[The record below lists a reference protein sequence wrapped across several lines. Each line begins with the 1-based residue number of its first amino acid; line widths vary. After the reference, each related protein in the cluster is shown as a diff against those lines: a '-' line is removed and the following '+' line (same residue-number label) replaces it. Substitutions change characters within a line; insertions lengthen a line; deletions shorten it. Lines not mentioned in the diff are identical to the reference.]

1 MTAEPAVAP
10 DHGESADGGSGD
22 LTDGNAVGFADGST
36 AGLTDASSAAF
47 AGGLAGA
54 GEPDEA
60 ARQLYLS
67 ILAAGGRI
75 PFTGVHE
82 TDRTALHQLVDIGL
96 LMPNAMDACYTAVS
110 PRSVSDRLGAELRS
124 EATRLLVRAENLP
137 GALDSLTRAYDAM
150 PRPPGRAGGAVY
162 VEGHVHIRQRISQLV
177 SDCRTEVLTAQP
189 GHRPADTLQV
199 ALLQDVQLLQR
210 GCSLRTIYQ
219 PVAFADQAALAY
231 ADEVTRHGSLI
242 RILDEPFQR
251 LIVFDRTVAVIS
263 ANDDNSTAAFITDP
277 AAITFLVGAFERD
290 WARADTTEAAAALG
304 HGPARSTPDRVGRL
318 LARGLTQR
326 AVATR
331 LGLSERTVAAHIS
344 RLRDRYGA
352 QTLFQLGWL
361 MRGSR
366 DDR

>member
-1 MTAEPAVAP
+1 M
-10 DHGESADGGSGD
+10 GE
-22 LTDGNAVGFADGST
+22 
-36 AGLTDASSAAF
+36 
-47 AGGLAGA
+47 
-54 GEPDEA
+54 EPDEA
-60 ARQLYLS
+60 ARQLYLA
-67 ILAAGGRI
+67 IIAAGGRV
-75 PFTGVHE
+75 PTGEVADA
-82 TDRTALHQLVDIGL
+82 DRDALQQLIDIGL
-96 LMPNAMDACYTAVS
+96 LMVNRMDRCYTAVS

-137 GALDSLTRAYDAM
+137 GALDGLTRAYDAM
-150 PRPPGRAGGAVY
+150 PRPTDRAGGAVH

-177 SDCRTEVLTAQP
+177 SDCRSEVLTAQP
-189 GHRPADTLQV
+189 GHRPADMLQV
-199 ALLQDVQLLQR
+199 AVLQDVQLLQR

-219 PVAFADQAALAY
+219 PVALADPPALAY
-231 ADEVTRHGSLI
+231 AEEVTRHGSLI
-242 RILDEPFQR
+242 RVLDEPFQR
-251 LIVFDRTVAVIS
+251 LIVFDRSVAVIS

-277 AAITFLVGAFERD
+277 ATITYLVGTFERD
-290 WARADTTEAAAALG
+290 WARADTAEAAAPGQA
-304 HGPARSTPDRVGRL
+304 PARTVPDRVGRL

-361 MRGSR
+361 MRGAR

>member
-10 DHGESADGGSGD
+10 DHGQFADGG
-22 LTDGNAVGFADGST
+22 AR
-36 AGLTDASSAAF
+36 
-47 AGGLAGA
+47 GLAGA
-54 GEPDEA
+54 GEPDDA

-67 ILAAGGRI
+67 ILAEGGRI
-75 PFTGVHE
+75 PFTGIHDTE
-82 TDRTALHQLVDIGL
+82 QAALQQLVDIGL
-96 LMPNAMDACYTAVS
+96 LMPNPMDACYTAVS

-150 PRPPGRAGGAVY
+150 PRPSGRTGGAVH

-199 ALLQDVQLLQR
+199 AVLQDVQLLQR

-219 PVAFADQAALAY
+219 PVAFADQPAVAY

-242 RILDEPFQR
+242 RVLDEPFQR
-251 LIVFDRTVAVIS
+251 LMVFDRAVAVIS
-263 ANDDNSTAAFITDP
+263 ANDDNSAAAFITDP
-277 AAITFLVGAFERD
+277 AVIAHLVGAFERD

-304 HGPARSTPDRVGRL
+304 HGQARSTPDRVGRL

>member
-1 MTAEPAVAP
+1 MTAEQAAAPHQAAPAI
-10 DHGESADGGSGD
+10 E
-22 LTDGNAVGFADGST
+22 
-36 AGLTDASSAAF
+36 
-47 AGGLAGA
+47 
-54 GEPDEA
+54 EPDEA
-60 ARQLYLS
+60 ARRLYLA
-67 ILAAGGRI
+67 IIAEGGRI
-75 PFTGVHE
+75 PCAGVAD
-82 TDRTALHQLVDIGL
+82 TDRAALQQLIDIGL
-96 LMPNAMDACYTAVS
+96 LMVNPMDRCYTAVS

-137 GALDSLTRAYDAM
+137 GALDGLTRAYDAM
-150 PRPPGRAGGAVY
+150 PRPSGRAGGAVH

-177 SDCRTEVLTAQP
+177 SDCRFEVLTAQP

-199 ALLQDVQLLQR
+199 ALRQDVQLLQR
-210 GCSLRTIYQ
+210 GCALRTIYQ
-219 PVAFADQAALAY
+219 PVALAERPALAY
-231 ADEVTRHGSLI
+231 AEEVTRHGSLI
-242 RILDEPFQR
+242 RVLDEPFQR

-263 ANDDNSTAAFITDP
+263 ASDDNSTAAFISDP
-277 AAITFLVGAFERD
+277 ATITFLVGTFERD

-304 HGPARSTPDRVGRL
+304 QGPARTIPDRVGRL

-361 MRGSR
+361 MRGAR

>member
-1 MTAEPAVAP
+1 M
-10 DHGESADGGSGD
+10 GE
-22 LTDGNAVGFADGST
+22 
-36 AGLTDASSAAF
+36 
-47 AGGLAGA
+47 
-54 GEPDEA
+54 EPDEA
-60 ARQLYLS
+60 ARQLYLA
-67 ILAAGGRI
+67 IIAEGGRV
-75 PFTGVHE
+75 PTGEVADV
-82 TDRTALHQLVDIGL
+82 DRGALQQLIDIGL
-96 LMPNAMDACYTAVS
+96 LMVNRMDRCYTAVS

-137 GALDSLTRAYDAM
+137 GALDGLTRAYDAM
-150 PRPPGRAGGAVY
+150 PRPTDRAGGAVH

-177 SDCRTEVLTAQP
+177 SDCRSEVLTAQP

-219 PVAFADQAALAY
+219 PVALADPPALAY
-231 ADEVTRHGSLI
+231 AEEVIRHGSLI
-242 RILDEPFQR
+242 RVLDEPFQR
-251 LIVFDRTVAVIS
+251 LIVFDRSVAVIS

-277 AAITFLVGAFERD
+277 ATITYLVGTFERD
-290 WARADTTEAAAALG
+290 WARADTAEAAALG
-304 HGPARSTPDRVGRL
+304 QASARTIPDRVGRL

-361 MRGSR
+361 MRGAR

>member
-1 MTAEPAVAP
+1 MTGDPAVTP
-10 DHGESADGGSGD
+10 HHGP
-22 LTDGNAVGFADGST
+22 VGE
-36 AGLTDASSAAF
+36 
-47 AGGLAGA
+47 
-54 GEPDEA
+54 EPDEA
-60 ARQLYLS
+60 ARQLYLA
-67 ILAAGGRI
+67 IIAEGGRV
-75 PFTGVHE
+75 PTAEVADV
-82 TDRTALHQLVDIGL
+82 DRDALQQLIDIGL
-96 LMPNAMDACYTAVS
+96 LMVNRMDRCFTAVS

-137 GALDSLTRAYDAM
+137 GALDGLTRAYDAM
-150 PRPPGRAGGAVY
+150 PRPTDRAGAAVH

-177 SDCRTEVLTAQP
+177 SDCRSEVLTAQP

-219 PVAFADQAALAY
+219 PVAFADPPALAY
-231 ADEVTRHGSLI
+231 AEEVTRHGSLI
-242 RILDEPFQR
+242 RVLDEPFQR
-251 LIVFDRTVAVIS
+251 LIVFDRSVAVIS

-277 AAITFLVGAFERD
+277 ATITYLVGGFERD
-290 WARADTTEAAAALG
+290 WARADTAGAALG
-304 HGPARSTPDRVGRL
+304 QAPARTIPDRVGRL

-361 MRGSR
+361 MRGAR

>member
-1 MTAEPAVAP
+1 MTGDPAVTP
-10 DHGESADGGSGD
+10 HHGP
-22 LTDGNAVGFADGST
+22 VGE
-36 AGLTDASSAAF
+36 
-47 AGGLAGA
+47 
-54 GEPDEA
+54 EPDEA
-60 ARQLYLS
+60 ARQLYLA
-67 ILAAGGRI
+67 IIAEGGRVPI
-75 PFTGVHE
+75 AEVADV
-82 TDRTALHQLVDIGL
+82 DRDALQQLIDIGL
-96 LMPNAMDACYTAVS
+96 LMVNRMDRCFTAVS

-137 GALDSLTRAYDAM
+137 GALDGLTRAYDAM
-150 PRPPGRAGGAVY
+150 PRPTDRAGAAVH

-177 SDCRTEVLTAQP
+177 SDCRSEVLTAQP

-219 PVAFADQAALAY
+219 PVAFADPPALAY
-231 ADEVTRHGSLI
+231 AEEVTRHGSLI
-242 RILDEPFQR
+242 RVLDEPFQR
-251 LIVFDRTVAVIS
+251 LIVFDRSVAVIS

-277 AAITFLVGAFERD
+277 ATITYLVGGFERD
-290 WARADTTEAAAALG
+290 WARADTAEAAFAQA
-304 HGPARSTPDRVGRL
+304 PARTIPDRVGRL

-361 MRGSR
+361 MRGAR

>member
-10 DHGESADGGSGD
+10 DHGQYAAGFTGGE
-22 LTDGNAVGFADGST
+22 GFAGN
-36 AGLTDASSAAF
+36 F
-47 AGGLAGA
+47 AGTGGFAGTGSLTGA
-54 GEPDEA
+54 GEPDDA
-60 ARQLYLS
+60 ARRLYLS
-67 ILAAGGRI
+67 ILAEGGRI

-82 TDRTALHQLVDIGL
+82 SDHAALQQLVDIGL
-96 LMPNAMDACYTAVS
+96 LMPNAVDACYTAVS
-110 PRSVSDRLGAELRS
+110 PRSVTDRLGAELRS

-137 GALDSLTRAYDAM
+137 GALDGLTRAYDAM
-150 PRPPGRAGGAVY
+150 PRRPGRAGGAVY

-177 SDCRTEVLTAQP
+177 SDCRAEVLTAQP

-199 ALLQDVQLLQR
+199 ARLQDVQLLQR

-219 PVAFADQAALAY
+219 PVAFADQSALAY

-242 RILDEPFQR
+242 RVLDEPFQR

-263 ANDDNSTAAFITDP
+263 ASEDNSTAAFITDP

-290 WARADTTEAAAALG
+290 WARADTAEAAAALG
-304 HGPARSTPDRVGRL
+304 HGPARSTPDRIGRL

>member
-10 DHGESADGGSGD
+10 HQAQPAGE
-22 LTDGNAVGFADGST
+22 
-36 AGLTDASSAAF
+36 
-47 AGGLAGA
+47 
-54 GEPDEA
+54 EPDES
-60 ARQLYLS
+60 ARQLYLD
-67 ILAAGGRI
+67 ILAGGGRI
-75 PFTGVHE
+75 PFTDLHAIDQG
-82 TDRTALHQLVDIGL
+82 ALQQLIDIGL
-96 LMPNAMDACYTAVS
+96 LMANPMDHCYTAVS

-124 EATRLLVRAENLP
+124 EATRLLVRAESLP
-137 GALDSLTRAYDAM
+137 GALDGLTRAYDAM
-150 PRPPGRAGGAVY
+150 PRPSGGPGGAVY
-162 VEGHVHIRQRISQLV
+162 VEGQVHIRLRISQLV

-189 GHRPADTLQV
+189 GHRPADALQM
-199 ALLQDVQLLQR
+199 ALPQDIQLLQR

-219 PVAFADQAALAY
+219 PVALADAPALAY
-231 ADEVTRHGSLI
+231 AAEVTRYGSHI
-242 RILDEPFQR
+242 RVLDEPFQR
-251 LIVFDRTVAVIS
+251 LIVFDRSVAVIS

-277 AAITFLVGAFERD
+277 AAITYLVAAFERD

-304 HGPARSTPDRVGRL
+304 AGPTRSAPDRVGRL

-331 LGLSERTVAAHIS
+331 LGLSERTVAAHIA

-361 MRGSR
+361 MRGAR

>member
-1 MTAEPAVAP
+1 MTAEPAVMP
-10 DHGESADGGSGD
+10 QHGQPPGE
-22 LTDGNAVGFADGST
+22 
-36 AGLTDASSAAF
+36 
-47 AGGLAGA
+47 
-54 GEPDEA
+54 EPDEA
-60 ARQLYLS
+60 ARQLYLV
-67 ILAAGGRI
+67 ILAQGGRI
-75 PFTGVHE
+75 PFTD
-82 TDRTALHQLVDIGL
+82 TQDADQAALQQLIDLGL
-96 LMPNAMDACYTAVS
+96 LIANPMDHCYTAIS

-137 GALDSLTRAYDAM
+137 GALDGLTRAYDAM
-150 PRPPGRAGGAVY
+150 PRPSGRAGGVVY

-177 SDCRTEVLTAQP
+177 SDCRSEVLAAQP

-210 GCSLRTIYQ
+210 GCALRTIYQ
-219 PVAFADQAALAY
+219 PVALADPPALAY
-231 ADEVTRHGSLI
+231 AEEVTRHGSLI
-242 RILDEPFQR
+242 RVLDEPFQR
-251 LIVFDRTVAVIS
+251 LLVFDRTVAVIS
-263 ANDDNSTAAFITDP
+263 ADDDNSTAAFLTDP

-290 WARADTTEAAAALG
+290 WARADTAETAAALG
-304 HGPARSTPDRVGRL
+304 PTRTTPDRVGRL

-344 RLRDRYGA
+344 RLRDRHGA

-361 MRGSR
+361 MRGAR

>member
-1 MTAEPAVAP
+1 M
-10 DHGESADGGSGD
+10 GE
-22 LTDGNAVGFADGST
+22 
-36 AGLTDASSAAF
+36 
-47 AGGLAGA
+47 
-54 GEPDEA
+54 EPDEA
-60 ARQLYLS
+60 ARQLYLA
-67 ILAAGGRI
+67 IIAEGGRV
-75 PFTGVHE
+75 PTGEVADA
-82 TDRTALHQLVDIGL
+82 DRGALQQLIDIGL
-96 LMPNAMDACYTAVS
+96 LMVNRMDRCYTAVS

-137 GALDSLTRAYDAM
+137 GALDGLTRAYDAM
-150 PRPPGRAGGAVY
+150 PRPTDRAGGAVH

-177 SDCRTEVLTAQP
+177 SDCRSEVLTAQP

-199 ALLQDVQLLQR
+199 ALLQDVQLLRR

-219 PVAFADQAALAY
+219 PVALADPPALAY
-231 ADEVTRHGSLI
+231 AEEVTRHGSLI
-242 RILDEPFQR
+242 RVLDEPFQR

-277 AAITFLVGAFERD
+277 ATITYLVGTFERD
-290 WARADTTEAAAALG
+290 WARADTAGAAAPG
-304 HGPARSTPDRVGRL
+304 QTPARTIPDRVGRL

>member
-1 MTAEPAVAP
+1 MTAEPAATPHQGPV
-10 DHGESADGGSGD
+10 GE
-22 LTDGNAVGFADGST
+22 
-36 AGLTDASSAAF
+36 
-47 AGGLAGA
+47 
-54 GEPDEA
+54 EPDET
-60 ARQLYLS
+60 ARQLYLAV
-67 ILAAGGRI
+67 IAAGGRV
-75 PFTGVHE
+75 PTGEIADV
-82 TDRTALHQLVDIGL
+82 DRDALQQLIDIGL
-96 LMPNAMDACYTAVS
+96 LMVNRMDRCYTAVS

-137 GALDSLTRAYDAM
+137 GALDGLTRAYDAM
-150 PRPPGRAGGAVY
+150 PRPTDRAGGAVH

-177 SDCRTEVLTAQP
+177 SDCRSEVLTAQP

-219 PVAFADQAALAY
+219 PGALADPPALAY
-231 ADEVTRHGSLI
+231 AEEVTRHGSLI
-242 RILDEPFQR
+242 RVLDEPFQR
-251 LIVFDRTVAVIS
+251 LIVFDRSVAVIS

-277 AAITFLVGAFERD
+277 ATIGYLVGTFERD
-290 WARADTTEAAAALG
+290 WARADTAESAAFGLA
-304 HGPARSTPDRVGRL
+304 PARTVPDRVGRL

-361 MRGSR
+361 MRGAR

>member
-1 MTAEPAVAP
+1 VTAEPAVTP
-10 DHGESADGGSGD
+10 HH
-22 LTDGNAVGFADGST
+22 AVPVG
-36 AGLTDASSAAF
+36 
-47 AGGLAGA
+47 

-60 ARQLYLS
+60 ARQLYLA
-67 ILAAGGRI
+67 IIAEGGRI
-75 PFTGVHE
+75 PCADIGD
-82 TDRTALHQLVDIGL
+82 TDRDALRQLLDIGL
-96 LMPNAMDACYTAVS
+96 LMANRMDRCYTAVS
-110 PRSVSDRLGAELRS
+110 PRSVSDRLGSELRS

-137 GALDSLTRAYDAM
+137 GALDGLTRAYDAM
-150 PRPPGRAGGAVY
+150 PRPSGRSGGAVY

-177 SDCRTEVLTAQP
+177 SDCRSEVLTAQP

-199 ALLQDVQLLQR
+199 ALAQDVQLLQR

-219 PVAFADQAALAY
+219 PVALAEAPALAY
-231 ADEVTRHGSLI
+231 AEEVTRHGSQI

-251 LIVFDRTVAVIS
+251 LIVFDRSVAVIA
-263 ANDDNSTAAFITDP
+263 ANDDNSTAAFISDP
-277 AAITFLVGAFERD
+277 AALTFLIGAFERD
-290 WARADTTEAAAALG
+290 WARADSTEAAAALG
-304 HGPARSTPDRVGRL
+304 QGPARSIPDRVGRL

-366 DDR
+366 DD

>member
-1 MTAEPAVAP
+1 MTGDPAATP
-10 DHGESADGGSGD
+10 HHGP
-22 LTDGNAVGFADGST
+22 VGE
-36 AGLTDASSAAF
+36 
-47 AGGLAGA
+47 
-54 GEPDEA
+54 EPDEA
-60 ARQLYLS
+60 ARQLYLA
-67 ILAAGGRI
+67 IIAEGGRV
-75 PFTGVHE
+75 PTAEVADV
-82 TDRTALHQLVDIGL
+82 DRGALQQLIDIGL
-96 LMPNAMDACYTAVS
+96 LMVNRMDRCYTAVS

-137 GALDSLTRAYDAM
+137 GALDGLTRAYDAM
-150 PRPPGRAGGAVY
+150 PRPTDRAGAAVH

-177 SDCRTEVLTAQP
+177 SDCRSEVLTAQP

-219 PVAFADQAALAY
+219 PVAFADPPALAY
-231 ADEVTRHGSLI
+231 AEEVTRHGSLI
-242 RILDEPFQR
+242 RVLDEPFQR
-251 LIVFDRTVAVIS
+251 LIVFDRSVAVIS

-277 AAITFLVGAFERD
+277 ATITYLVGGFERD
-290 WARADTTEAAAALG
+290 WARADTAGAALG
-304 HGPARSTPDRVGRL
+304 QGPARTVPDRVGRL

-361 MRGSR
+361 MRGAR